1 MRDRVQQASMTIASA
16 NAGAG
21 IGIVLIGPDDKHVTA
36 RHNVTRI
43 VPYHP
48 SQASI
53 SIDAI
58 LEQA

>member
-16 NAGAG
+16 NAEAG
-21 IGIVLIGPDDKHVTA
+21 TGIVLIGPDDKHVIA
-36 RHNVTRI
+36 RHNA
-43 VPYHP
+43 PYHP

-53 SIDAI
+53 SIDVI

>member
-21 IGIVLIGPDDKHVTA
+21 IVLIGPDDKHVTA
-36 RHNVTRI
+36 RHNATRI